1 MRLRFLSF
9 LLLTQI
15 FCLRNLQ
22 NAPLCSLDLYF
33 VSSHLILNFTFIFLM
48 DNMQLYVFFISLSQ
62 EKLTCEQ
69 KHEIWFPVKRS
80 FGGRS
85 PNVNMLALAQN
96 SVHSVLTA
104 LEEPAEAKVAKNNK
118 SSLKEMNGTDTG
130 SSASLFLS
138 KPPRHG
144 AAGCDFSKQARHSLF
159 SGCKIGKWPGLP
171 CEPVE
176 FTQNNYAAFACL
188 SFLDIECIQEARK

>member
-48 DNMQLYVFFISLSQ
+48 DDMQLYVFFISLSQ

-104 LEEPAEAKVAKNNK
+104 LEESAEAKVAKNNK

-144 AAGCDFSKQARHSLF
+144 AAGCHFSKYARHSLF

>member
-15 FCLRNLQ
+15 LCLRNLQ

-62 EKLTCEQ
+62 EKLMREQ

-80 FGGRS
+80 FSGRS

-96 SVHSVLTA
+96 SVHSVLIA
-104 LEEPAEAKVAKNNK
+104 LEELAEAKVAKNNK
-118 SSLKEMNGTDTG
+118 SSLKEMNVTDTG

-144 AAGCDFSKQARHSLF
+144 AAGCHFSKQARHSLF

-176 FTQNNYAAFACL
+176 FTQNNYAAFTCL
-188 SFLDIECIQEARK
+188 SFLDTECFQEVRK